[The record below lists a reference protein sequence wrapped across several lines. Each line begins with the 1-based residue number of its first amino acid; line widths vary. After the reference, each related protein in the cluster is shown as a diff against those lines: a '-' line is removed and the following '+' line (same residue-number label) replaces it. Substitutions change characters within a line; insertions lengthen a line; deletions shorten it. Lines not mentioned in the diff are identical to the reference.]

1 MGLFYPESLGRGWN
15 FSLTHIISS
24 ITFET
29 LVSDLPGHRRR
40 PRPGRGR
47 PHKGPPA
54 LPSSNYPSFPP
65 PSSETRSFFICQ
77 EAVCLQVELQSCAEK
92 RDCFA
97 KHQPGVAGCSRAE
110 TFSQLSSISFAQPC
124 TLRTPFPSFLFVHR
138 RHFYENS

>member
-1 MGLFYPESLGRGWN
+1 MGLFYPESLGQGWN
-15 FSLTHIISS
+15 VSLTHIISS

-47 PHKGPPA
+47 PHKGPAA

-77 EAVCLQVELQSCAEK
+77 EAVCLQVELLC
-92 RDCFA
+92 
-97 KHQPGVAGCSRAE
+97 G
-110 TFSQLSSISFAQPC
+110 
-124 TLRTPFPSFLFVHR
+124 LRLLPSFLSIGDIFTR
-138 RHFYENS
+138 IPEMTLQP